1 MTNNDTNTKPINDY
15 FACVSGNLLASKLAP
30 TTKIILIN
38 LIGRAGIEGYTV
50 SPSNVSKETS
60 IPLNTV
66 MRHFELLIT
75 MGVLTFLK
83 YGYGK
88 TTHYKKYA
96 INREVLATV
105 NEQGATSILGPATS
119 TMEPISN
126 ICTSNIDQV
135 VQAATRP
142 ERPAIPS
149 VSAPLERVVGN
160 NNGET
165 PTLELPQEDNKAT
178 STMRVAIPSRSLND
192 MIESGRELTRKL
204 SKGRR

>member
-15 FACVSGNLLASKLAP
+15 FACVSGNLLASDLPAA
-30 TTKIILIN
+30 TKIILIN

-135 VQAATRP
+135 VQAATSTM
-142 ERPAIPS
+142 EPAIHS
-149 VSAPLERVVGN
+149 ESCYPLTV
-160 NNGET
+160 
-165 PTLELPQEDNKAT
+165 
-178 STMRVAIPSRSLND
+178 
-192 MIESGRELTRKL
+192 IE
-204 SKGRR
+204 